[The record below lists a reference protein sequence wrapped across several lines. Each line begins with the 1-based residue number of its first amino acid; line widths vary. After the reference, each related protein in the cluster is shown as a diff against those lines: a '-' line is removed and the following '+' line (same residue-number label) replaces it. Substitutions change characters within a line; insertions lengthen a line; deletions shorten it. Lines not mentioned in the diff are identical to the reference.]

1 MKYFNNTRLIMSI
14 TFETEKILFDNKY
27 GSAKEIDC
35 FLPVHLTTGSKERN
49 LFKKDES
56 HNEQYYKWQFLY
68 CFVSAGLCSKDF
80 IGVEVSFPKGNKNA
94 ASIKLDAA
102 IFDNKDWFDHYHAL
116 HTKKDDTKW
125 DELNW
130 LKDHLICGIEFKKE
144 GSKDIK
150 GVFNSQLKAYM
161 NESSKETV
169 FGILYDEGR
178 MYLFKG
184 VGKQYL
190 RLSDEFNIESKGK
203 IDATYDVPDPYVN
216 LLSFDSMLKYN
227 SAAKQ
232 LTDYSGRSLVDLGII
247 SKTDSRK
254 LNDALYQILQTM
266 DKCGLVNQKGYNILI
281 QLLALKIYDEKH
293 NDGDLKFYINP
304 NETSYASL
312 SDDGIQDFLTRLEKL
327 RENAK
332 TAYIKILSENYFNN
346 SNANQVKVAIQIVKQ
361 FQNYSFTHSE
371 RNNLYQLVFYKFA
384 SQFSKADNAQFITP
398 LQIIDFIVDIVNP
411 KHKES
416 IIDPTVGIADFLSVS
431 YVKSE
436 GKLDDTNVYGMDID
450 EDMVKLAT
458 LNMLLNGDGNATI
471 EAKSDGMGSILSKFG
486 DDGQILEL
494 VPKTDIR
501 LHNYNGNWDKRV
513 DGRKLKKFDIVL
525 TNPPFGEA
533 RSWVPSDSEQG
544 VAECYELW
552 NRYNQSK
559 IDLGVIFL
567 ENAVRVLKEN
577 GRMAIVL
584 SNSIASIDT
593 HSEARKWLCENM
605 RIVAIIDLP
614 PNIFAEAGVSP
625 TIIFAYKP
633 SKKELEKLTKN
644 DYQVFSRE
652 IKKVGYEVKTKN
664 KVKCF
669 ETQYKINPITF
680 EKEINTD
687 GTAKLDEEFTET
699 VEAFKSWCNTQE
711 DTLKKLFL

>member
-1 MKYFNNTRLIMSI
+1 MAI
-14 TFETEKILFDNKY
+14 TFENEKILFDDKY
-27 GSAKEIDC
+27 GTAKEIDC
-35 FLPVHLTTGSKERN
+35 FLPVHLTIGGKEN
-49 LFKKDES
+49 DLYKKDGS

-80 IGVEVSFPKGNKNA
+80 IGVEVSFPKGNKNS

-102 IFDNKDWFDHYHAL
+102 IFDNKDWFEHYSAL
-116 HTKKDDTKW
+116 HTKKDDSKW

-130 LKDHLICGIEFKKE
+130 LKEHLICGIEFKKE

-178 MYLFKG
+178 LYLFKG

-190 RLSDEFNIESKGK
+190 RLSDEFNIENKGK

-216 LLSFDSMLKYN
+216 LLSFDGMLKYN
-227 SAAKQ
+227 SIASQ
-232 LTDYSGRSLVDLGII
+232 LTDYSGRHLIDLGII

-254 LNDALYQILQTM
+254 LNDALYQILHTM

-304 NETSYASL
+304 DEMNYTAL
-312 SDDGIQDFLTRLEKL
+312 TDDGIQDFLNRLEKL
-327 RENAK
+327 REDAK

-346 SNANQVKVAIQIVKQ
+346 ANANQVKVAIQIVKQ

-411 KHKES
+411 KHNES

-431 YVKSE
+431 YVKSD

-471 EAKSDGMGSILSKFG
+471 EAKSDGLGSILSKFG
-486 DDGQILEL
+486 DDGKILEL
-494 VPKTDIR
+494 VPKTESR

-513 DGRKLKKFDIVL
+513 DGKKLKKFDIVL

-533 RSWVPSDSEQG
+533 RSWIPADSEKG
-544 VAECYELW
+544 IAECYELW
-552 NRYNQSK
+552 NRYKQTK
-559 IDLGVIFL
+559 IDMGVIFL
-567 ENAVRVLKEN
+567 ENAFRVLKEN

-584 SNSIASIDT
+584 SNSIASIDA

-605 RIVAIIDLP
+605 RIVAIVDLP

-633 SKKELEKLTKN
+633 PKKELEKLLKSN
-644 DYQVFSRE
+644 YQVFSRE

-664 KVKCF
+664 KVKYF
-669 ETQYKINPITF
+669 ETQYKINPVTF

-687 GTAKLDEEFTET
+687 GTAMLDEEFTET
-699 VEAFKSWCNTQE
+699 VKKFKVWCNTQE
-711 DTLKKLFL
+711 DSLKKLFL

>member
-1 MKYFNNTRLIMSI
+1 MAI
-14 TFETEKILFDNKY
+14 TFENEKILFDDKY
-27 GSAKEIDC
+27 GTAKEIDC
-35 FLPVHLTTGSKERN
+35 FLPVHLTIGGKEN
-49 LFKKDES
+49 DLYKKDGS

-80 IGVEVSFPKGNKNA
+80 IGVEVSFPKGNKNS

-102 IFDNKDWFDHYHAL
+102 IFDNKDWFEHYSAL
-116 HTKKDDTKW
+116 HTKKDDSKW

-130 LKDHLICGIEFKKE
+130 LKEHLICGIEFKKE

-178 MYLFKG
+178 LYLFKG

-190 RLSDEFNIESKGK
+190 RLSDEFNIENKGK

-216 LLSFDSMLKYN
+216 LLSFDGMLKYN
-227 SAAKQ
+227 SIASQ
-232 LTDYSGRSLVDLGII
+232 LTDYSGRHLIDLGII

-254 LNDALYQILQTM
+254 LNDALYQILHTM

-293 NDGDLKFYINP
+293 NDSDLKFYINP
-304 NETSYASL
+304 DEMSYTVL
-312 SDDGIQDFLTRLEKL
+312 TDDGIQDFLNRLEKL
-327 RENAK
+327 REDAK

-346 SNANQVKVAIQIVKQ
+346 ANANQVKVAIQIVKQ

-411 KHKES
+411 KHNES

-431 YVKSE
+431 YVKSD

-471 EAKSDGMGSILSKFG
+471 EAKSDGLGSILSKFG
-486 DDGQILEL
+486 DDGKILEL
-494 VPKTDIR
+494 VPKTESR

-513 DGRKLKKFDIVL
+513 DGKKLKKFDIVL

-533 RSWVPSDSEQG
+533 RSWIPADSEKG
-544 VAECYELW
+544 IAECYELW
-552 NRYNQSK
+552 NRYKQTK
-559 IDLGVIFL
+559 IDMGVIFL
-567 ENAVRVLKEN
+567 ENAFRVLKEN

-584 SNSIASIDT
+584 SNSIASIDA

-605 RIVAIIDLP
+605 RIVAIVDLP

-633 SKKELEKLTKN
+633 PKKELEKLLKSN
-644 DYQVFSRE
+644 YQVFSRE

-664 KVKCF
+664 KVKYF
-669 ETQYKINPITF
+669 ETQYKINPVTF

-687 GTAKLDEEFTET
+687 GTAMLDEEFTET
-699 VEAFKSWCNTQE
+699 VKKFKVWCNTQE
-711 DTLKKLFL
+711 DSLKKLFL

>member
-1 MKYFNNTRLIMSI
+1 MAI
-14 TFETEKILFDNKY
+14 TFENEKILFDDKY
-27 GSAKEIDC
+27 RTAKEIDC
-35 FLPVHLTTGSKERN
+35 FLPVHLTIGGKEN
-49 LFKKDES
+49 DLYKKDGS

-80 IGVEVSFPKGNKNA
+80 IGVEVSFPKGNKNS

-102 IFDNKDWFDHYHAL
+102 IFDNKDWFEHYSAL
-116 HTKKDDTKW
+116 HTKKDDSKW

-130 LKDHLICGIEFKKE
+130 LKEHLICGIEFKKE

-178 MYLFKG
+178 LYLFKG
-184 VGKQYL
+184 IGKQYL
-190 RLSDEFNIESKGK
+190 RLSDEFNIENKGK

-216 LLSFDSMLKYN
+216 LLSFDGMLKYN
-227 SAAKQ
+227 SIASQ
-232 LTDYSGRSLVDLGII
+232 LTDYSGRHLIDLGII

-254 LNDALYQILQTM
+254 LNDALYQILHTM

-304 NETSYASL
+304 DEMNYTAL
-312 SDDGIQDFLTRLEKL
+312 TDDGIQDFLNRLEKL
-327 RENAK
+327 REDAK

-346 SNANQVKVAIQIVKQ
+346 ANANQVKVAIQIVKQ

-411 KHKES
+411 KHNES

-431 YVKSE
+431 YVKSD

-471 EAKSDGMGSILSKFG
+471 EAKSDGLGSILSKFG
-486 DDGQILEL
+486 DDGKILEL
-494 VPKTDIR
+494 VPKTESR
-501 LHNYNGNWDKRV
+501 PHNYNGNWDKRV
-513 DGRKLKKFDIVL
+513 DGKKLKKFDIVL

-533 RSWVPSDSEQG
+533 RSWIPADSEKG
-544 VAECYELW
+544 IAECYELW
-552 NRYNQSK
+552 NRYKQTK
-559 IDLGVIFL
+559 IDMSVIFL

-584 SNSIASIDT
+584 SNSIASIDA

-605 RIVAIIDLP
+605 RIVAIVDLP

-633 SKKELEKLTKN
+633 PKKELEKLLKSN
-644 DYQVFSRE
+644 YQVFSRE

-664 KVKCF
+664 KVKYF
-669 ETQYKINPITF
+669 ETQYKINPVTF

-687 GTAKLDEEFTET
+687 GTAMLDEEFTET
-699 VEAFKSWCNTQE
+699 VKKFKVWCNTQE
-711 DTLKKLFL
+711 DSLKKLFL

>member
-1 MKYFNNTRLIMSI
+1 MAI
-14 TFETEKILFDNKY
+14 TFENEKILFDDKY
-27 GSAKEIDC
+27 RTAKEIDC
-35 FLPVHLTTGSKERN
+35 FLPVHLTIGGKEN
-49 LFKKDES
+49 DLYKKDGS

-80 IGVEVSFPKGNKNA
+80 IGVEVSFPKGNKNS

-102 IFDNKDWFDHYHAL
+102 IFDNKDWFEHYSAL
-116 HTKKDDTKW
+116 HTKKDDSKW

-130 LKDHLICGIEFKKE
+130 LKEHLICGIEFKKE

-178 MYLFKG
+178 LYLFKG
-184 VGKQYL
+184 IGKQYL
-190 RLSDEFNIESKGK
+190 RLSDEFNIENKGK

-216 LLSFDSMLKYN
+216 LLSFDGMLKYN
-227 SAAKQ
+227 SIASQ
-232 LTDYSGRSLVDLGII
+232 LTDYSGRHLIDLGII

-254 LNDALYQILQTM
+254 LNDALYQILHTM

-304 NETSYASL
+304 DEMNYTAL
-312 SDDGIQDFLTRLEKL
+312 TDDGIQDFLNRLEKL
-327 RENAK
+327 REDAK

-346 SNANQVKVAIQIVKQ
+346 ANANQVKVAIQIVKQ

-411 KHKES
+411 KHNES

-431 YVKSE
+431 YVKSD

-471 EAKSDGMGSILSKFG
+471 EAKSDGLGSILSKFG
-486 DDGQILEL
+486 DDGKILEL
-494 VPKTDIR
+494 VPKTESR

-513 DGRKLKKFDIVL
+513 DGKKLKKFDIVL

-533 RSWVPSDSEQG
+533 RSWIPADSEKG
-544 VAECYELW
+544 IAECYELW
-552 NRYNQSK
+552 NRYKQTK
-559 IDLGVIFL
+559 IDMGVIFL
-567 ENAVRVLKEN
+567 ENAFRVLKEN

-584 SNSIASIDT
+584 SNSIASIDA

-605 RIVAIIDLP
+605 RIVAIVDLP

-633 SKKELEKLTKN
+633 PKKELEKLLKSN
-644 DYQVFSRE
+644 YQVFSRE

-664 KVKCF
+664 KVKYF
-669 ETQYKINPITF
+669 ETQYKINPVTF

-687 GTAKLDEEFTET
+687 GTAMLDEEFTET
-699 VEAFKSWCNTQE
+699 VKKFKVWCNTQE
-711 DTLKKLFL
+711 DSLKKLFL

>member
-1 MKYFNNTRLIMSI
+1 MAI
-14 TFETEKILFDNKY
+14 TFENEKILFDDKY
-27 GSAKEIDC
+27 RTAKEIDC
-35 FLPVHLTTGSKERN
+35 FLPVHLTIGGKEN
-49 LFKKDES
+49 DLYKKDGS

-80 IGVEVSFPKGNKNA
+80 IGVEVSFPKGNKNS

-102 IFDNKDWFDHYHAL
+102 IFDNKDWFEHYSAL
-116 HTKKDDTKW
+116 HTKKDDSKW

-130 LKDHLICGIEFKKE
+130 LKEHLICGIEFKKE

-178 MYLFKG
+178 LYLFKG
-184 VGKQYL
+184 IGKQYL
-190 RLSDEFNIESKGK
+190 RLSDEFNIENKGK

-216 LLSFDSMLKYN
+216 LLSFDGMLKYN
-227 SAAKQ
+227 SIASQ
-232 LTDYSGRSLVDLGII
+232 LTDYSGRHLIDLGII

-254 LNDALYQILQTM
+254 LNDALYQILHTM

-293 NDGDLKFYINP
+293 NDSDLKFYINP
-304 NETSYASL
+304 DEMNYTVL
-312 SDDGIQDFLTRLEKL
+312 TDDGIQDFLNRLEKL
-327 RENAK
+327 REDAK

-346 SNANQVKVAIQIVKQ
+346 ANANQVKVAIQIVKQ

-411 KHKES
+411 KHNES

-431 YVKSE
+431 YVKSD

-471 EAKSDGMGSILSKFG
+471 EAKSDGLGSILSKFG
-486 DDGQILEL
+486 DDGKILEL
-494 VPKTDIR
+494 VPKTESR
-501 LHNYNGNWDKRV
+501 AHNYNGNWDKRV
-513 DGRKLKKFDIVL
+513 DGKKLKKFDIVL

-533 RSWVPSDSEQG
+533 RSWIPADSEKG
-544 VAECYELW
+544 IAECYELW
-552 NRYNQSK
+552 NRYKQTK
-559 IDLGVIFL
+559 IDMGVIFL

-584 SNSIASIDT
+584 SNSIASIDA

-605 RIVAIIDLP
+605 RIVAIVDLP

-633 SKKELEKLTKN
+633 PKKELEKLLKSN
-644 DYQVFSRE
+644 YQVFSRE

-664 KVKCF
+664 KVKYF
-669 ETQYKINPITF
+669 ETQYKINSVTF

-687 GTAKLDEEFTET
+687 GTAMLDEEFTET
-699 VEAFKSWCNTQE
+699 VKKFKVWCNTQE
-711 DTLKKLFL
+711 DSLKKLFL

>member
-1 MKYFNNTRLIMSI
+1 MAI
-14 TFETEKILFDNKY
+14 TFENEKILFDDKY
-27 GSAKEIDC
+27 RTAKEIDC
-35 FLPVHLTTGSKERN
+35 FLPVHLTIGGKEN
-49 LFKKDES
+49 DLYKKDGS

-80 IGVEVSFPKGNKNA
+80 IGVEVSFPKGNKNS

-102 IFDNKDWFDHYHAL
+102 IFDNKDWFEHYSAL
-116 HTKKDDTKW
+116 HTKKDDSKW

-130 LKDHLICGIEFKKE
+130 LKEHLICGIEFKKE

-169 FGILYDEGR
+169 FGILYDVGR
-178 MYLFKG
+178 LYLFKG
-184 VGKQYL
+184 IGKQYL
-190 RLSDEFNIESKGK
+190 RLSDEFNIENKGK

-216 LLSFDSMLKYN
+216 LLSFDGMLKYN
-227 SAAKQ
+227 SIASQ
-232 LTDYSGRSLVDLGII
+232 LTDYSGRHLIDLGII

-254 LNDALYQILQTM
+254 LNDALYQILHTM

-304 NETSYASL
+304 DEMNYTAL
-312 SDDGIQDFLTRLEKL
+312 TDDGIQDFLNRLEKL
-327 RENAK
+327 REDAK

-346 SNANQVKVAIQIVKQ
+346 ANANQVKVAIQIVKQ

-411 KHKES
+411 KHNES

-431 YVKSE
+431 YVKSD

-471 EAKSDGMGSILSKFG
+471 EAKSDGLGSILSKFG
-486 DDGQILEL
+486 DDGKILEL
-494 VPKTDIR
+494 VPKTESR
-501 LHNYNGNWDKRV
+501 PHNYNGNWDKRV
-513 DGRKLKKFDIVL
+513 DGKKLKKFDIVL

-533 RSWVPSDSEQG
+533 RSWIPADSEKG
-544 VAECYELW
+544 IAECYELW
-552 NRYNQSK
+552 NRYKQTK
-559 IDLGVIFL
+559 IDMGVIFL

-584 SNSIASIDT
+584 SNSIASIDA

-605 RIVAIIDLP
+605 RIVAIVDLP

-633 SKKELEKLTKN
+633 PKKELEKLLKSN
-644 DYQVFSRE
+644 YQVFSRE

-664 KVKCF
+664 KVKYF
-669 ETQYKINPITF
+669 ETQYKINPVTF

-687 GTAKLDEEFTET
+687 GTAMLDEEFTET
-699 VEAFKSWCNTQE
+699 VKKFKVWCNTQE
-711 DTLKKLFL
+711 DSLKKLFL

>member
-1 MKYFNNTRLIMSI
+1 MAI
-14 TFETEKILFDNKY
+14 TFENEKILFDDKY
-27 GSAKEIDC
+27 RTAKEIDC
-35 FLPVHLTTGSKERN
+35 FLPVHLTIGGKEN
-49 LFKKDES
+49 DLYKKDGS

-80 IGVEVSFPKGNKNA
+80 IGVEVSFPKGNKNS

-102 IFDNKDWFDHYHAL
+102 IFDNKDWFEHYSAL
-116 HTKKDDTKW
+116 HTKKDDSKW

-130 LKDHLICGIEFKKE
+130 LKEHLICGIEFKKE

-178 MYLFKG
+178 LYLFKG
-184 VGKQYL
+184 IGKQYL
-190 RLSDEFNIESKGK
+190 RLSDEFNIENKGK

-216 LLSFDSMLKYN
+216 LLSFAGMLKYN
-227 SAAKQ
+227 SIASQ
-232 LTDYSGRSLVDLGII
+232 LTDYSGRHLIDLGII

-254 LNDALYQILQTM
+254 LNDALYQILHTM

-293 NDGDLKFYINP
+293 NDSDLKFYINP
-304 NETSYASL
+304 DEMNYTVL
-312 SDDGIQDFLTRLEKL
+312 TDDGIQDFLNRLEKL
-327 RENAK
+327 REDAK

-346 SNANQVKVAIQIVKQ
+346 ANANQVKVAIQIVKQ

-411 KHKES
+411 KHNES

-431 YVKSE
+431 YVKSD

-471 EAKSDGMGSILSKFG
+471 EAKSDGLGSILSKFG
-486 DDGQILEL
+486 DDGKILEL
-494 VPKTDIR
+494 VPKTESR
-501 LHNYNGNWDKRV
+501 SHNYNGNWDKRV
-513 DGRKLKKFDIVL
+513 DGKKLKKFDIVL

-533 RSWVPSDSEQG
+533 RSWIPADSEKG
-544 VAECYELW
+544 IAECYELW
-552 NRYNQSK
+552 NRYKQTK
-559 IDLGVIFL
+559 IDMGVIFL

-584 SNSIASIDT
+584 SNSIASIDA

-605 RIVAIIDLP
+605 RIVAIVDLP

-633 SKKELEKLTKN
+633 PKKELEKLLKSN
-644 DYQVFSRE
+644 YQVFSRE

-664 KVKCF
+664 KVKYF
-669 ETQYKINPITF
+669 ETQYKINPVTF

-687 GTAKLDEEFTET
+687 GTAMLDEEFTET
-699 VEAFKSWCNTQE
+699 VKKFKVWCNTQE
-711 DTLKKLFL
+711 DSLKKLFL

>member
-1 MKYFNNTRLIMSI
+1 MAI
-14 TFETEKILFDNKY
+14 TFENEKILFDDKY
-27 GSAKEIDC
+27 GTAKEIDC
-35 FLPVHLTTGSKERN
+35 FLPVHLTIGGKEN
-49 LFKKDES
+49 DLYKKDGS

-80 IGVEVSFPKGNKNA
+80 IGVEVSFPKGNKNS

-102 IFDNKDWFDHYHAL
+102 IFDNKDWFEHYSAL
-116 HTKKDDTKW
+116 HTKKDDSKW

-130 LKDHLICGIEFKKE
+130 LKEHLICGIEFKKE

-178 MYLFKG
+178 LYLFKG

-190 RLSDEFNIESKGK
+190 RLSDEFNIENKGK

-216 LLSFDSMLKYN
+216 LLSFDGMLKYN
-227 SAAKQ
+227 SIASQ
-232 LTDYSGRSLVDLGII
+232 LTDYSGRHLIDLGII

-254 LNDALYQILQTM
+254 LNDALYQILHTM

-304 NETSYASL
+304 DEMNYTAL
-312 SDDGIQDFLTRLEKL
+312 TDDGIQDFLNRLEKL
-327 RENAK
+327 REDAK

-346 SNANQVKVAIQIVKQ
+346 ANANQVKVAIQIVKQ

-411 KHKES
+411 KHNES

-431 YVKSE
+431 YVKSD

-471 EAKSDGMGSILSKFG
+471 EAKNDGLGSILSKFG
-486 DDGQILEL
+486 DDGKILEL
-494 VPKTDIR
+494 VPKTESR

-513 DGRKLKKFDIVL
+513 DGKKLKKFDIVL

-533 RSWVPSDSEQG
+533 RSWIPADSEKG
-544 VAECYELW
+544 IAECYELW
-552 NRYNQSK
+552 NRYKQTK
-559 IDLGVIFL
+559 IDMGVIFL
-567 ENAVRVLKEN
+567 ENAFRVLKEN

-584 SNSIASIDT
+584 SNSIASIDA

-605 RIVAIIDLP
+605 RIVAIVDLP

-633 SKKELEKLTKN
+633 PKKELEKLLKSN
-644 DYQVFSRE
+644 YQVFSRE

-664 KVKCF
+664 KVKYF
-669 ETQYKINPITF
+669 ETQYKINPVTF

-687 GTAKLDEEFTET
+687 GTAMLDEEFTET
-699 VEAFKSWCNTQE
+699 VKKFKVWCNTQE
-711 DTLKKLFL
+711 DSLKKLFL

>member
-1 MKYFNNTRLIMSI
+1 MAI
-14 TFETEKILFDNKY
+14 TFENEKILFDDKY
-27 GSAKEIDC
+27 GTAKEIDC
-35 FLPVHLTTGSKERN
+35 FLPVHLTIGGKEN
-49 LFKKDES
+49 DLYKKDGS

-80 IGVEVSFPKGNKNA
+80 IGVEVSFPKGNKNS

-102 IFDNKDWFDHYHAL
+102 IFDNKDWFEHYSAL
-116 HTKKDDTKW
+116 HTKKDDSKW

-130 LKDHLICGIEFKKE
+130 LKEHLICGIEFKKE
-144 GSKDIK
+144 ESKDIK

-178 MYLFKG
+178 LYLFKG

-190 RLSDEFNIESKGK
+190 RLSDEFNIENKGK

-216 LLSFDSMLKYN
+216 LLSFDGMLKYN
-227 SAAKQ
+227 SIASQ
-232 LTDYSGRSLVDLGII
+232 LTDYSGRHLIDLGII

-254 LNDALYQILQTM
+254 LNDALYQILHTM

-304 NETSYASL
+304 DEMNYTAL
-312 SDDGIQDFLTRLEKL
+312 TDDGIQDFLNRLEKL
-327 RENAK
+327 REDAK

-346 SNANQVKVAIQIVKQ
+346 ANANQVKVAIQIVKQ

-411 KHKES
+411 KHNES

-431 YVKSE
+431 YVKSD

-471 EAKSDGMGSILSKFG
+471 EAKSDGLGSILSKFG
-486 DDGQILEL
+486 DDGKILEL
-494 VPKTDIR
+494 VPKTESR

-513 DGRKLKKFDIVL
+513 DGKKLKKFDIVL

-533 RSWVPSDSEQG
+533 RSWIPADSEKG
-544 VAECYELW
+544 IAECYELW
-552 NRYNQSK
+552 NRYKQTK
-559 IDLGVIFL
+559 IDMGVIFL
-567 ENAVRVLKEN
+567 ENAFRVLKEN

-584 SNSIASIDT
+584 SNSIASIDA

-605 RIVAIIDLP
+605 RIVAIVDLP

-633 SKKELEKLTKN
+633 PKKELEKLLKSN
-644 DYQVFSRE
+644 YQVFSRE

-664 KVKCF
+664 KVKYF
-669 ETQYKINPITF
+669 ETQYKINPVTF

-687 GTAKLDEEFTET
+687 GTAMLDEEFTET
-699 VEAFKSWCNTQE
+699 VKKFKVWCNTQE
-711 DTLKKLFL
+711 DSLKKLFL

>member
-1 MKYFNNTRLIMSI
+1 MAI
-14 TFETEKILFDNKY
+14 TFENEKILFDDKY
-27 GSAKEIDC
+27 RTAKEIDC
-35 FLPVHLTTGSKERN
+35 FLPVHLTIGGKEN
-49 LFKKDES
+49 DLYKKDGS

-80 IGVEVSFPKGNKNA
+80 IGVEVSFPKGNKNS

-102 IFDNKDWFDHYHAL
+102 IFDNKDWFEHYSAL
-116 HTKKDDTKW
+116 HTKKDDSKW

-130 LKDHLICGIEFKKE
+130 LKEHLICGIEFKKE

-178 MYLFKG
+178 LYLFKG
-184 VGKQYL
+184 IGKQYL
-190 RLSDEFNIESKGK
+190 RLSDEFNIENKGK

-216 LLSFDSMLKYN
+216 LLSFDGMLKYN
-227 SAAKQ
+227 SIASQ
-232 LTDYSGRSLVDLGII
+232 LTDYSGRHLIDLGII

-254 LNDALYQILQTM
+254 LNDALYQILHTM

-304 NETSYASL
+304 DEMNYTAL
-312 SDDGIQDFLTRLEKL
+312 TDDGIQDFLNRLEKL
-327 RENAK
+327 REDAK

-346 SNANQVKVAIQIVKQ
+346 ANANQVKVAIQIVKQ

-411 KHKES
+411 KHNES

-431 YVKSE
+431 YVKSD

-471 EAKSDGMGSILSKFG
+471 EAKSDGLGSILSKFG
-486 DDGQILEL
+486 DDGKILEL
-494 VPKTDIR
+494 VPKTESR
-501 LHNYNGNWDKRV
+501 PHNYNGNWDKRV
-513 DGRKLKKFDIVL
+513 DGKKLKKFDIVL
-525 TNPPFGEA
+525 TNPPFCEA
-533 RSWVPSDSEQG
+533 RSWIPADSEKG
-544 VAECYELW
+544 IAECYELW
-552 NRYNQSK
+552 NRYKQTK
-559 IDLGVIFL
+559 IDMGVIFL

-584 SNSIASIDT
+584 SNSIASIDA

-605 RIVAIIDLP
+605 RIVAIVDLP

-633 SKKELEKLTKN
+633 PKKELEKLLKSN
-644 DYQVFSRE
+644 YQVFSRE

-664 KVKCF
+664 KVKYF
-669 ETQYKINPITF
+669 ETQYKINSVTF

-687 GTAKLDEEFTET
+687 GTAMLDEEFTET
-699 VEAFKSWCNTQE
+699 VKKFKVWCNTQE
-711 DTLKKLFL
+711 DSLKKLFL

>member
-1 MKYFNNTRLIMSI
+1 MAI
-14 TFETEKILFDNKY
+14 TFENEKILFDDKY
-27 GSAKEIDC
+27 RTAKEIDC
-35 FLPVHLTTGSKERN
+35 FLPVHLTIGGKEN
-49 LFKKDES
+49 DLYKKDGS

-80 IGVEVSFPKGNKNA
+80 IGVEVSFPKGNKNS

-102 IFDNKDWFDHYHAL
+102 IFDNKDWFEHYSAL
-116 HTKKDDTKW
+116 HTKKDDSKW

-130 LKDHLICGIEFKKE
+130 LKEHLICGIEFKKE

-178 MYLFKG
+178 LYLFKG
-184 VGKQYL
+184 IGKQYL
-190 RLSDEFNIESKGK
+190 RLSDEFNIENKGK

-216 LLSFDSMLKYN
+216 LLSFDGMLKYN
-227 SAAKQ
+227 SIASQ
-232 LTDYSGRSLVDLGII
+232 LTDYSGRHLIDLGII

-254 LNDALYQILQTM
+254 LNDALYQILHTM

-293 NDGDLKFYINP
+293 NDSDLKFYINP
-304 NETSYASL
+304 NEMNYTVL
-312 SDDGIQDFLTRLEKL
+312 TDDGIQDFLNRLEKL
-327 RENAK
+327 REDAK

-346 SNANQVKVAIQIVKQ
+346 ANANQVKVAIQIVKQ

-411 KHKES
+411 KHNES

-431 YVKSE
+431 YVKSD

-471 EAKSDGMGSILSKFG
+471 EAKSDGLGSILSKFG
-486 DDGQILEL
+486 DDGKILEL
-494 VPKTDIR
+494 VPKTESR
-501 LHNYNGNWDKRV
+501 SHNYNGNWDKRV
-513 DGRKLKKFDIVL
+513 DGKKLKKFDIVL

-533 RSWVPSDSEQG
+533 RSWIPADSEKG
-544 VAECYELW
+544 IAECYELW
-552 NRYNQSK
+552 NRYKQTK
-559 IDLGVIFL
+559 IDMGVIFL

-584 SNSIASIDT
+584 SNSIASIDA

-605 RIVAIIDLP
+605 RIVAIVDLP

-633 SKKELEKLTKN
+633 PKKELEKLLKSN
-644 DYQVFSRE
+644 YQVFSRE

-664 KVKCF
+664 KVKYF
-669 ETQYKINPITF
+669 ETQYKINPVTF

-687 GTAKLDEEFTET
+687 GTAMLDEEFTET
-699 VEAFKSWCNTQE
+699 VKKFKVWCNTQE
-711 DTLKKLFL
+711 DSLKKLFL

>member
-1 MKYFNNTRLIMSI
+1 MAI
-14 TFETEKILFDNKY
+14 TFENEKILFDDKY
-27 GSAKEIDC
+27 RTAKEIDC
-35 FLPVHLTTGSKERN
+35 FLPVHLTIGVKEN
-49 LFKKDES
+49 DLYKKDGS

-80 IGVEVSFPKGNKNA
+80 IGVEVSFPKGNKNS

-102 IFDNKDWFDHYHAL
+102 IFDNKDWFEHYSAL
-116 HTKKDDTKW
+116 HTKKDDSKW

-130 LKDHLICGIEFKKE
+130 LKEHLICGIEFKKE

-178 MYLFKG
+178 LYLFKG
-184 VGKQYL
+184 IGKQYL
-190 RLSDEFNIESKGK
+190 RLSDEFNIENKGK

-216 LLSFDSMLKYN
+216 LLSFDGMLKYN
-227 SAAKQ
+227 SIASQ
-232 LTDYSGRSLVDLGII
+232 LTDYSGRHLIDLGII

-254 LNDALYQILQTM
+254 LNDALYQILHTM

-304 NETSYASL
+304 DEMNYTAL
-312 SDDGIQDFLTRLEKL
+312 TDDGIQDFLNRLEKL
-327 RENAK
+327 REDAK

-346 SNANQVKVAIQIVKQ
+346 ANANQVKVAIQIVKQ

-411 KHKES
+411 KHNES

-431 YVKSE
+431 YVKSD

-471 EAKSDGMGSILSKFG
+471 EAKSDGLGSILSKFG
-486 DDGQILEL
+486 DDGKILEL
-494 VPKTDIR
+494 VPKTESR
-501 LHNYNGNWDKRV
+501 PHNYNGNWDKRV
-513 DGRKLKKFDIVL
+513 DGKKLKKFDIVL

-533 RSWVPSDSEQG
+533 RSWIPADSEKG
-544 VAECYELW
+544 IAECYELW
-552 NRYNQSK
+552 NRYKQTK
-559 IDLGVIFL
+559 IDMGVIFL

-584 SNSIASIDT
+584 SNSIASIDA

-605 RIVAIIDLP
+605 RIVAIVDLP

-633 SKKELEKLTKN
+633 PKKELEKLLKSN
-644 DYQVFSRE
+644 YQVFSRE

-664 KVKCF
+664 KVKYF
-669 ETQYKINPITF
+669 ETQYKINPVTF

-687 GTAKLDEEFTET
+687 GTAMLDEEFTET
-699 VEAFKSWCNTQE
+699 VKKFKVWCNTQE
-711 DTLKKLFL
+711 DSLKKLFL

>member
-1 MKYFNNTRLIMSI
+1 MAI
-14 TFETEKILFDNKY
+14 TFENEKILFDDKY
-27 GSAKEIDC
+27 RTAKEIDC
-35 FLPVHLTTGSKERN
+35 FLPVHLTIGGKEN
-49 LFKKDES
+49 DLYKKDGS

-80 IGVEVSFPKGNKNA
+80 IGVEVSFPKGNKNS

-102 IFDNKDWFDHYHAL
+102 IFDNKDWFEHYSAL
-116 HTKKDDTKW
+116 HTKKDDSKW

-130 LKDHLICGIEFKKE
+130 LKEHLICGIEFKKE

-178 MYLFKG
+178 LYLFKG
-184 VGKQYL
+184 IGKQYL
-190 RLSDEFNIESKGK
+190 RLSDEFNIENKGK

-216 LLSFDSMLKYN
+216 LLSFDGMLKYN
-227 SAAKQ
+227 SIASQ
-232 LTDYSGRSLVDLGII
+232 LTDYSGRHLIDLGII

-254 LNDALYQILQTM
+254 LNDALYQILHTM

-293 NDGDLKFYINP
+293 NDGDLQFSINP
-304 NETSYASL
+304 DAMTYTAITDN
-312 SDDGIQDFLTRLEKL
+312 GIQAFLNRLEKL
-327 RENAK
+327 REDAK

-346 SNANQVKVAIQIVKQ
+346 ANANQVKVAIQIVKQ

-411 KHKES
+411 KHNES

-431 YVKSE
+431 YVKSD

-471 EAKSDGMGSILSKFG
+471 EAKSDGLGSILSKFG
-486 DDGQILEL
+486 DDGKILEL
-494 VPKTDIR
+494 VPKTESR
-501 LHNYNGNWDKRV
+501 PHNYNGNWDKRV
-513 DGRKLKKFDIVL
+513 DGKKLKKFDIVL

-533 RSWVPSDSEQG
+533 RSWIPADSEKG
-544 VAECYELW
+544 IAECYELW
-552 NRYNQSK
+552 NRYKQTK
-559 IDLGVIFL
+559 IDMGVIFL

-584 SNSIASIDT
+584 SNSIASIDA

-605 RIVAIIDLP
+605 RIVAIVDLP

-633 SKKELEKLTKN
+633 PKKELEKLLKSN
-644 DYQVFSRE
+644 YQVFSRE

-664 KVKCF
+664 KVKYF
-669 ETQYKINPITF
+669 ETQYKINPVTF

-687 GTAKLDEEFTET
+687 GTAMLDEEFTET
-699 VEAFKSWCNTQE
+699 VKKFKVWCNTQE
-711 DTLKKLFL
+711 DSLKKLFL

>member
-1 MKYFNNTRLIMSI
+1 MK
-14 TFETEKILFDNKY
+14 KILFDDKY
-27 GSAKEIDC
+27 RTAKEIDC
-35 FLPVHLTTGSKERN
+35 FLPVHLTIGGKEN
-49 LFKKDES
+49 DLYKKDGS

-80 IGVEVSFPKGNKNA
+80 IGVEVSFPKGNKNS

-102 IFDNKDWFDHYHAL
+102 IFDNKDWFEHYSAL
-116 HTKKDDTKW
+116 HTKKDDSKW

-130 LKDHLICGIEFKKE
+130 LKEHLICGIEFKKE

-178 MYLFKG
+178 LYLFKG
-184 VGKQYL
+184 IGKQYL
-190 RLSDEFNIESKGK
+190 RLSDEFNIENKGK

-216 LLSFDSMLKYN
+216 LLSFDGMLKYN
-227 SAAKQ
+227 SIASQ
-232 LTDYSGRSLVDLGII
+232 LTDYSGRHLIDLGII

-254 LNDALYQILQTM
+254 LNDALYQILHTM

-304 NETSYASL
+304 DEMNYTAL
-312 SDDGIQDFLTRLEKL
+312 TDDGIQDFLNRLEKL
-327 RENAK
+327 REDAK

-346 SNANQVKVAIQIVKQ
+346 ANANQVKVAIQIVKQ

-411 KHKES
+411 KHNES

-431 YVKSE
+431 YVKSD

-471 EAKSDGMGSILSKFG
+471 EAKSDGLGSILSKFG
-486 DDGQILEL
+486 DDGKILEL
-494 VPKTDIR
+494 VPKTESR
-501 LHNYNGNWDKRV
+501 PHNYNGNWDKRV
-513 DGRKLKKFDIVL
+513 DGKKLKKFDIVL

-533 RSWVPSDSEQG
+533 RSWIPADSEKG
-544 VAECYELW
+544 IAECYELW
-552 NRYNQSK
+552 NRYKQTK
-559 IDLGVIFL
+559 IDMGVIFL

-584 SNSIASIDT
+584 SNSIASIDA

-605 RIVAIIDLP
+605 RIVAIVDLP

-633 SKKELEKLTKN
+633 PKKELEKLLKSN
-644 DYQVFSRE
+644 YQVFSRE

-664 KVKCF
+664 KVKYF
-669 ETQYKINPITF
+669 ETQYKINSVTF

-687 GTAKLDEEFTET
+687 GTAMLDEEFTET
-699 VEAFKSWCNTQE
+699 VKKFKVWCNTQE
-711 DTLKKLFL
+711 DSLKKLFL

>member
-1 MKYFNNTRLIMSI
+1 MAI
-14 TFETEKILFDNKY
+14 TFENEKILFDDKY
-27 GSAKEIDC
+27 RTAKEIDC
-35 FLPVHLTTGSKERN
+35 FLPVHLTICGKEN
-49 LFKKDES
+49 DLYKKDGS

-80 IGVEVSFPKGNKNA
+80 IGVEVSFPKGNKNS

-102 IFDNKDWFDHYHAL
+102 IFDNKDWFEHYSAL
-116 HTKKDDTKW
+116 HTKKDDSKW

-130 LKDHLICGIEFKKE
+130 LKEHLICGIEFKKE

-178 MYLFKG
+178 LYLFKG

-190 RLSDEFNIESKGK
+190 RLSDEFNIENKGK

-216 LLSFDSMLKYN
+216 LLSFDGMLKYN
-227 SAAKQ
+227 SIASQ
-232 LTDYSGRSLVDLGII
+232 LTDYSGRHLIDLGII

-254 LNDALYQILQTM
+254 LNDALYQILHTM

-304 NETSYASL
+304 DEMNYTAL
-312 SDDGIQDFLTRLEKL
+312 TDDGIQDFLNRLEKL
-327 RENAK
+327 REDAK

-346 SNANQVKVAIQIVKQ
+346 ANANQVKVAIQIVKQ

-411 KHKES
+411 KHNES

-431 YVKSE
+431 YVKSD

-471 EAKSDGMGSILSKFG
+471 EAKSDGLGSILSKFG
-486 DDGQILEL
+486 DDGKILEL
-494 VPKTDIR
+494 VPKTESR
-501 LHNYNGNWDKRV
+501 SHNYNGNWDKRV
-513 DGRKLKKFDIVL
+513 DGKKLKKFDIVL

-533 RSWVPSDSEQG
+533 RSWIPADSEKG
-544 VAECYELW
+544 IAECYELW
-552 NRYNQSK
+552 NRYKQTK
-559 IDLGVIFL
+559 IDMGVIFL

-584 SNSIASIDT
+584 SNSIASIDA

-605 RIVAIIDLP
+605 RIVAIVDLP

-633 SKKELEKLTKN
+633 PKKELEKLLKSN
-644 DYQVFSRE
+644 YQVFSRE

-664 KVKCF
+664 KVKYF
-669 ETQYKINPITF
+669 ETQYKINPVTF

-687 GTAKLDEEFTET
+687 GTAMLDEEFTET
-699 VEAFKSWCNTQE
+699 VKKFKVWCNTQE
-711 DTLKKLFL
+711 DSLKKLFL

>member
-1 MKYFNNTRLIMSI
+1 MAI
-14 TFETEKILFDNKY
+14 TFENEKILFDDKY
-27 GSAKEIDC
+27 GTAKEIDC
-35 FLPVHLTTGSKERN
+35 FLPVHLTIGGKEN
-49 LFKKDES
+49 DLYKKDGS

-80 IGVEVSFPKGNKNA
+80 IGVEVSFPKGNKNS

-102 IFDNKDWFDHYHAL
+102 IFDNKDWFEHYSAL
-116 HTKKDDTKW
+116 HTKKDDSKW

-130 LKDHLICGIEFKKE
+130 LKEHLICGIEFKKE

-178 MYLFKG
+178 LYLFKG

-190 RLSDEFNIESKGK
+190 RLSDEFNIENKGK

-216 LLSFDSMLKYN
+216 LLSFDGMLKYN
-227 SAAKQ
+227 SIASQ
-232 LTDYSGRSLVDLGII
+232 LTDYSGRHLIDLGII

-254 LNDALYQILQTM
+254 LNDALYQILHTM
-266 DKCGLVNQKGYNILI
+266 DKGGLVNQKGYNILI

-304 NETSYASL
+304 DEMNYTAL
-312 SDDGIQDFLTRLEKL
+312 TDDGIQDFLNRLEKL
-327 RENAK
+327 REDAK

-346 SNANQVKVAIQIVKQ
+346 ANANQVKVAIQIVKQ

-411 KHKES
+411 KHNES

-431 YVKSE
+431 YVKSD

-471 EAKSDGMGSILSKFG
+471 EAKSDGLGSILSKFG
-486 DDGQILEL
+486 DDGKILEL
-494 VPKTDIR
+494 VPKTESR

-513 DGRKLKKFDIVL
+513 DGKKLKKFDIVL

-533 RSWVPSDSEQG
+533 RSWIPADSEKG
-544 VAECYELW
+544 IAECYELW
-552 NRYNQSK
+552 NRYKQTK
-559 IDLGVIFL
+559 IDMGVIFL
-567 ENAVRVLKEN
+567 ENAFRVLKEN
-577 GRMAIVL
+577 GRMAMVL
-584 SNSIASIDT
+584 SNSIASIDA

-605 RIVAIIDLP
+605 RIVAIVDLP

-633 SKKELEKLTKN
+633 PKKELEKLLKSN
-644 DYQVFSRE
+644 YQVFSRE

-664 KVKCF
+664 KVKYF
-669 ETQYKINPITF
+669 ETQYKINPVTF

-687 GTAKLDEEFTET
+687 GTAMLDEEFTET
-699 VEAFKSWCNTQE
+699 VKKFKVWCNTQE
-711 DTLKKLFL
+711 DSLKKLFL

>member
-1 MKYFNNTRLIMSI
+1 MAI
-14 TFETEKILFDNKY
+14 TFENEKILFDDKY
-27 GSAKEIDC
+27 GTAKEIDC
-35 FLPVHLTTGSKERN
+35 FLPVHLTIGGKEN
-49 LFKKDES
+49 DLYKKDGS

-80 IGVEVSFPKGNKNA
+80 IGVEVSFPKGNKNS

-102 IFDNKDWFDHYHAL
+102 IFDNKDWFEHYSAL
-116 HTKKDDTKW
+116 HTKKDDSKW

-130 LKDHLICGIEFKKE
+130 LKEHLICGIEFKKE

-178 MYLFKG
+178 LYLFKG
-184 VGKQYL
+184 IGKQYL
-190 RLSDEFNIESKGK
+190 RLSDEFNIENKGK

-216 LLSFDSMLKYN
+216 LLSFDGMLKYN
-227 SAAKQ
+227 SIASQ
-232 LTDYSGRSLVDLGII
+232 LTDYSGRHLIDLGII

-254 LNDALYQILQTM
+254 LNDALYQILHTM

-293 NDGDLKFYINP
+293 NDSDLKFYINP
-304 NETSYASL
+304 DEMNYTVL
-312 SDDGIQDFLTRLEKL
+312 TDDGIQDFLNRLEKL
-327 RENAK
+327 REDAK

-346 SNANQVKVAIQIVKQ
+346 ANANQVKVAIQIVKQ

-411 KHKES
+411 KHNES

-431 YVKSE
+431 YVKSD

-471 EAKSDGMGSILSKFG
+471 EAKSDGLGSILSKFG
-486 DDGQILEL
+486 DDGKILEL
-494 VPKTDIR
+494 VPKTESR
-501 LHNYNGNWDKRV
+501 SHNYNGNWDKRV
-513 DGRKLKKFDIVL
+513 DGKKLKKFDIVL

-533 RSWVPSDSEQG
+533 RSWIPADSEKG
-544 VAECYELW
+544 IAECYELW
-552 NRYNQSK
+552 NRYKQTK
-559 IDLGVIFL
+559 IDMGVIFL

-584 SNSIASIDT
+584 SNSIASIDA

-605 RIVAIIDLP
+605 RIVAIVDLP

-633 SKKELEKLTKN
+633 PKKELEKLLKSN
-644 DYQVFSRE
+644 YQVFSRE

-664 KVKCF
+664 KVKYF
-669 ETQYKINPITF
+669 ETQYKINPVTF

-687 GTAKLDEEFTET
+687 GTAMLDEEFTET
-699 VEAFKSWCNTQE
+699 VKKFKVWCNTQE
-711 DTLKKLFL
+711 DSLKKLFL

>member
-1 MKYFNNTRLIMSI
+1 MAI
-14 TFETEKILFDNKY
+14 TFENEKILFDDKY
-27 GSAKEIDC
+27 RTAKEIDC
-35 FLPVHLTTGSKERN
+35 FLPVHLTIGGKEN
-49 LFKKDES
+49 DLYKKDGS

-80 IGVEVSFPKGNKNA
+80 IGVEVSFPKGNKNS

-102 IFDNKDWFDHYHAL
+102 IFDNKDWFEHYSAL
-116 HTKKDDTKW
+116 HTKKDDSKW

-130 LKDHLICGIEFKKE
+130 LKEHLICGIEFKKE

-178 MYLFKG
+178 LYLFKCI
-184 VGKQYL
+184 GKQYL
-190 RLSDEFNIESKGK
+190 RLSDEFNIENKGK

-216 LLSFDSMLKYN
+216 LLSFDGMLKYN
-227 SAAKQ
+227 SIASQ
-232 LTDYSGRSLVDLGII
+232 LTDYSGRHLIDLGII

-254 LNDALYQILQTM
+254 LNDALYQILHTM

-304 NETSYASL
+304 DEMNYTAL
-312 SDDGIQDFLTRLEKL
+312 TDDGIQDFLNRLEKL
-327 RENAK
+327 REDAK

-346 SNANQVKVAIQIVKQ
+346 ANANQVKVAIQIVKQ

-411 KHKES
+411 KHNES

-431 YVKSE
+431 YVKSD

-450 EDMVKLAT
+450 EDMVKLTT

-471 EAKSDGMGSILSKFG
+471 EAKSDGLGSILSKFG
-486 DDGQILEL
+486 DDGKILEL
-494 VPKTDIR
+494 VPKTESR
-501 LHNYNGNWDKRV
+501 PHNYNGNWDKRV
-513 DGRKLKKFDIVL
+513 DGKKLKKFDIVL

-533 RSWVPSDSEQG
+533 RSWIPADSEKG
-544 VAECYELW
+544 IAECYELW
-552 NRYNQSK
+552 NRYKQTK
-559 IDLGVIFL
+559 IDMGVIFL

-584 SNSIASIDT
+584 SNSIASIDA

-605 RIVAIIDLP
+605 RIVAIVDLP

-633 SKKELEKLTKN
+633 PKKELEKLLKSN
-644 DYQVFSRE
+644 YQVFSRE

-664 KVKCF
+664 KVKYF
-669 ETQYKINPITF
+669 ETQYKINPVTF

-687 GTAKLDEEFTET
+687 GTAMLDEEFTET
-699 VEAFKSWCNTQE
+699 VKKFKVWCNTQE
-711 DTLKKLFL
+711 DSLKKLFL

>member
-1 MKYFNNTRLIMSI
+1 MAI
-14 TFETEKILFDNKY
+14 TFENEKILFDDKY
-27 GSAKEIDC
+27 RTAKEIDC
-35 FLPVHLTTGSKERN
+35 FLPVHLTIGGKEN
-49 LFKKDES
+49 DLYKKDGS

-80 IGVEVSFPKGNKNA
+80 IGVEVSFPKGNKNS

-102 IFDNKDWFDHYHAL
+102 IFDNKDWFEHYSAL
-116 HTKKDDTKW
+116 HTKKDDSKW

-130 LKDHLICGIEFKKE
+130 LKEHLICGIEFKKE

-178 MYLFKG
+178 LYLFKG
-184 VGKQYL
+184 IGKQYL
-190 RLSDEFNIESKGK
+190 RLSDEFNIENKGK

-216 LLSFDSMLKYN
+216 LLSFDGMLKYN
-227 SAAKQ
+227 SIASQ
-232 LTDYSGRSLVDLGII
+232 LTDYSGRHLIDLGII

-254 LNDALYQILQTM
+254 LNDALYQILHTM

-293 NDGDLKFYINP
+293 NDSDLKFYINP
-304 NETSYASL
+304 DEMNYTVL
-312 SDDGIQDFLTRLEKL
+312 TDDGIQDFLNRLEKL
-327 RENAK
+327 REDAK

-346 SNANQVKVAIQIVKQ
+346 ANANQVKVAIQIVKQ

-411 KHKES
+411 KHNES

-431 YVKSE
+431 YVKSD

-471 EAKSDGMGSILSKFG
+471 EAKSDGLGSILSKFG
-486 DDGQILEL
+486 DDGKILEL
-494 VPKTDIR
+494 VPKTESR
-501 LHNYNGNWDKRV
+501 SHNYNGNWDKRV
-513 DGRKLKKFDIVL
+513 DGKKLKKFDIVL

-533 RSWVPSDSEQG
+533 RSWIPADSEKG
-544 VAECYELW
+544 IAECYELW
-552 NRYNQSK
+552 NRYKQTK
-559 IDLGVIFL
+559 IDMGVIFL

-584 SNSIASIDT
+584 SNSIASIDA

-605 RIVAIIDLP
+605 RIVAIVDLP

-633 SKKELEKLTKN
+633 PKKELEKLLKSN
-644 DYQVFSRE
+644 YQVFSRE

-664 KVKCF
+664 KVKYF
-669 ETQYKINPITF
+669 ETQYKINPVTF

-687 GTAKLDEEFTET
+687 GTAMLDEEFTET
-699 VEAFKSWCNTQE
+699 VKKFKVWCNTQE
-711 DTLKKLFL
+711 DSLKKLFL

>member
-1 MKYFNNTRLIMSI
+1 MAI
-14 TFETEKILFDNKY
+14 TFENEKILFDDKY
-27 GSAKEIDC
+27 RTAKEIDC
-35 FLPVHLTTGSKERN
+35 FLPVHLTIGGKEN
-49 LFKKDES
+49 DLYKKDGS

-80 IGVEVSFPKGNKNA
+80 IGVEVSFPKGNKNS

-102 IFDNKDWFDHYHAL
+102 IFDNKDWFEHYSAL
-116 HTKKDDTKW
+116 HIKKDDSKW

-130 LKDHLICGIEFKKE
+130 LKEHLICGIEFKKE

-178 MYLFKG
+178 LYLFKG
-184 VGKQYL
+184 IGKQYL
-190 RLSDEFNIESKGK
+190 RLSDEFNIENKGK

-216 LLSFDSMLKYN
+216 LLSFDGMLKYN
-227 SAAKQ
+227 SIASQ
-232 LTDYSGRSLVDLGII
+232 LTDYSGRHLIDLGII

-254 LNDALYQILQTM
+254 LNDALYQILHTM

-293 NDGDLKFYINP
+293 NDSDLKFYINP
-304 NETSYASL
+304 DEMSYTVL
-312 SDDGIQDFLTRLEKL
+312 TDDGIQDFLNRLEKL
-327 RENAK
+327 REDAK

-346 SNANQVKVAIQIVKQ
+346 ANANQVKVAIQIVKQ

-411 KHKES
+411 KHNES

-431 YVKSE
+431 YVKSD

-471 EAKSDGMGSILSKFG
+471 EAKSDGLGSILSKFG
-486 DDGQILEL
+486 DDGKILEL
-494 VPKTDIR
+494 VPKTESR
-501 LHNYNGNWDKRV
+501 SHNYNGNWDKRV
-513 DGRKLKKFDIVL
+513 DGKKLKKFDIVL

-533 RSWVPSDSEQG
+533 RSWIPADSEKG
-544 VAECYELW
+544 IAECYELW
-552 NRYNQSK
+552 NRYKQTK
-559 IDLGVIFL
+559 IDMGVIFL

-584 SNSIASIDT
+584 SNSIASIDA

-605 RIVAIIDLP
+605 RIVAIVDLP

-633 SKKELEKLTKN
+633 PKKELEKLLKSN
-644 DYQVFSRE
+644 YQVFSRE

-664 KVKCF
+664 KVKYF
-669 ETQYKINPITF
+669 ETQYKINPVTF

-687 GTAKLDEEFTET
+687 GTAMLDEEFTET
-699 VEAFKSWCNTQE
+699 VKKFKVWCNTQE
-711 DTLKKLFL
+711 DSLKKLFL